1 MNKKNNNKNNR
12 LKNQIIDL
20 NNKNL
25 KCWYLL
31 LKQNIM
37 AKYKKVSEQTR
48 KSFMEKLFY
57 YLGKG
62 LTPTVVK
69 TMSKKDPKFANK
81 WSQLQKNRKELER
94 LLK

>member
-1 MNKKNNNKNNR
+1 
-12 LKNQIIDL
+12 
-20 NNKNL
+20 
-25 KCWYLL
+25 
-31 LKQNIM
+31 M

-69 TMSKKDPKFANK
+69 TMSKNLKDYLNNSFYKSQSNNK
-81 WSQLQKNRKELER
+81 SGK
-94 LLK
+94 

>member
-1 MNKKNNNKNNR
+1 
-12 LKNQIIDL
+12 
-20 NNKNL
+20 
-25 KCWYLL
+25 
-31 LKQNIM
+31 M

-62 LTPTVVK
+62 LTPTDVK
-69 TMSKKDPKFANK
+69 TMSKKDPKFADK